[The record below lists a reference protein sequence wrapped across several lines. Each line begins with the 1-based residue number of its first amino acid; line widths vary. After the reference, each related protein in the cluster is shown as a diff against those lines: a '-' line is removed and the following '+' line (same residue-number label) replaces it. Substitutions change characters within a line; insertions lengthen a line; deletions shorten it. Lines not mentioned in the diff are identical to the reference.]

1 MIYLFK
7 NKYIKVALGVM
18 CLFTLLFGVIALYL
32 AIDFILN
39 GPMVVSS
46 LRDFFQNSI
55 VILMIVFWWILIPA
69 IILKNNLNNR

>member
-32 AIDFILN
+32 AIDFILWSN
-39 GPMVVSS
+39 GGIFLKRFFSEFHSYFDDCILV
-46 LRDFFQNSI
+46 DFNSCNH
-55 VILMIVFWWILIPA
+55 F
-69 IILKNNLNNR
+69 KKQSQ